1 MTTTTTSHAL
11 AVAEERHDRRGF
23 SVLEIMIAMVMLS
36 IVLVSLAGLSLSLS
50 RYGTR
55 NAGRAYETGLLTQEI
70 DRAVTAPIES
80 LAVKIGMTTVDT
92 PVTTPWKID
101 RSITVSGRSDSLTVR
116 IAIRPVNSSQRQ
128 DSVYQTVLR
137 TR

>member
-1 MTTTTTSHAL
+1 L